1 TSPIWIADEGKTVTP
16 SPGRVGEVEGGGFEP
31 TAVVSPA
38 LPLRPSS
45 NRTDGFP
52 IFGSPSP
59 VRFTPLGREPKSGLM
74 MISSWRL
81 ISLRSHRPPSLLTP
95 EQVSHLRSTPVTE
108 VSSLLR
114 RTPTS
119 PATPPASLAKP
130 ACAVGWV
137 LHPPPET
144 S

>member
-59 VRFTPLGREPKSGLM
+59 VRFSPLGREPKPGLM
-74 MISSWRL
+74 RITSWRR
-81 ISLRSHRPPSLLTP
+81 ISLRSHRPPSSPDT
-95 EQVSHLRSTPVTE
+95 
-108 VSSLLR
+108 
-114 RTPTS
+114 RTSILP
-119 PATPPASLAKP
+119 L
-130 ACAVGWV
+130 
-137 LHPPPET
+137 LHPHYRSFFAT
-144 S
+144 TQDSDFSDDA